1 MKKEA
6 MITIKGIYDIDGS
19 NDTIE
24 LLTRGKFYR
33 RNNSYWVAYD
43 ETETTG
49 FEGHKTTL
57 HIEGD
62 KVTMRRSGASESQ
75 LVVQKGARHQCLY
88 DTGFGSVTMGVS
100 GKDVKSTLNDE
111 GGIVDFSYSMDI
123 NTALTS
129 ENRVI
134 IKVVAQNDITED
146 TPS

>member
-1 MKKEA
+1 MKKDA
-6 MITIKGIYDIDGS
+6 MITIKGIYDVDGS
-19 NDTIE
+19 HDTIE
-24 LLTRGKFYR
+24 LLTRGRFYR
-33 RNNSYWVAYD
+33 RNNSYWVSYD

-57 HIEGD
+57 HIEPD

-88 DTGFGSVTMGVS
+88 DTGFGAITVGVS
-100 GKDVKSTLNDE
+100 GRNVVSTLDDA
-111 GGIVDFSYSMDI
+111 GGTVDFSYSMDI

-134 IKVVAQNDITED
+134 IKVVPQNDITED